1 MLDYKQL
8 LDKIDKISES
18 EIKPDEELKQ
28 KFIERTK
35 HHIELVN
42 KYGAKIGRTFP
53 KHDNSK
59 LTELL
64 DGYCYFS
71 KPRGELT
78 KAESELLDIVT
89 LIHITN
95 SPHHP
100 EYWTDTPLSGFTRI
114 NYTPHGTIDSTQMP
128 EEYLEEMCADWSAVS
143 FEKGTNTPFEWFNSV
158 NGKRWKFTPEQQEFI
173 IKTLHRM
180 WNED

>member
-18 EIKPDEELKQ
+18 EIKPAEELKQ

-35 HHIELVN
+35 YHIGLVN
-42 KYGAKIGRTFP
+42 KFAEKIGRTFP
-53 KHDNSK
+53 RHDNSK

-71 KPRGELT
+71 KPREELT

-114 NYTPHGTIDSTQMP
+114 NYTPHGTIDATQMP
-128 EEYLEEMCADWSAVS
+128 EEYLEELCCDWCACSSEFKNSPIDW
-143 FEKGTNTPFEWFNSV
+143 FHKV
-158 NGKRWKFTPEQQEFI
+158 NGNRWKFSPEQQEFI
-173 IKTLHRM
+173 LKCLKKLWI
-180 WNED
+180 ND